1 MLWMRL
7 LGSIGLGRY
16 PLPRELLWP
25 HHLHVIHCGSTMM
38 SGRPGLP
45 PRVLMIVGNDVTTD
59 SRVKREAS
67 ALTEAGFDVT
77 VLGYTAE
84 NRRDESWVGS
94 WRLVRVPV
102 RWTLRDD
109 RRRRTALRRRRR
121 LPFLR
126 LEPLADE
133 AAKRRQD
140 LRDRELRADT
150 GRALR
155 ARDVASG
162 TALPKARFKVSAA
175 LRRGQMLEIRG
186 LRLALRL
193 RSNVRSRVER
203 QIAWEWKKW
212 DTKLSASSRFPSWR
226 RVVPEIGDYAAAFGP
241 VIDELAPDVIH
252 AHDVH
257 MVGIASDAVARARL
271 RGHDVRWVYDA
282 HEFVAGLSQY
292 GGRTRRVVAA
302 WADLEQEYIKDA
314 DRVITVSP
322 AIASDLQ
329 EQHRLPRRPAVV
341 LNAPVA
347 EAAAVDAPSVRAAA
361 GLAENLPFV
370 VYSGG
375 MQSARGVDT
384 IIEALSQLPEVHF
397 GIVAVPA
404 TVTPYVRGILD
415 RADELGVGSRVHL
428 LPPVPPEQ
436 VVAYLSSA
444 TVGLAPLLHYG
455 SHDRAL
461 PNKLFEHLL
470 GSTPVVVSDCKVMA
484 EFVRDLG
491 VGEVFPAGDADALG
505 AAITKILDDPRT
517 YDRAL
522 AAARTGALTECT
534 WQYQEKVLREVYL
547 DLLQDHPWFSGS
559 AEPGWVRPAERPT
572 VLGIGPANMAGQG
585 RAWAD
590 AVSRVYP
597 QLGTEV
603 ISVRRAALNFSAD
616 VSVSATTF
624 ARDPAWQREFAQHAL
639 STWTHVLLEAGR
651 PVLGTRYGPDFRGD
665 ERVFRRAGI
674 SVGLVFH
681 GSEIRDPR
689 RHAETY
695 PFSPF
700 QDPHNELTARLQRQR
715 DALAPYVDAFDGT
728 KFVST
733 PDLLD
738 DVPGSIWLPVVVDTA
753 VWRPGP
759 PPLRREVPIV
769 VHAPTNTALKGTI
782 GVEAALEPLISSG
795 RIAYRR
801 LENISPKDMAAAIE
815 AADIVIDHF
824 AIGNYGVLSC
834 EALATGRVTIGH
846 VDERVRERVPAYV
859 PIVAAGPDTLGKVI
873 KEVLDDRAA
882 AEQHAALGPQ
892 FVARFHDGSFTAQV
906 LAPFLGV
913 DARQVRDHA
922 TAG

>member
-1 MLWMRL
+1 M
-7 LGSIGLGRY
+7 
-16 PLPRELLWP
+16 
-25 HHLHVIHCGSTMM
+25 T

-77 VLGYTAE
+77 VLGYTAD

-133 AAKRRQD
+133 AAKRRLD
-140 LRDRELRADT
+140 LRDRERRADT

-175 LRRGQMLEIRG
+175 VRRGQMLEIRG

-193 RSNVRSRVER
+193 RSKVRSRVER

-257 MVGIASDAVARARL
+257 MVGIASDAAARARL
-271 RGHDVRWVYDA
+271 RDHDVRWVYDA

-302 WADLEQEYIKDA
+302 WADLEQEYIRDA

-361 GLAENLPFV
+361 GLAEDVPFV

-384 IIEALSQLPEVHF
+384 VIEALSRLPEVHL

-404 TVTPYVRGILD
+404 TVTRYVRGILD
-415 RADELGVGSRVHL
+415 RADELAGGGLSL
-428 LPPVPPEQ
+428 LRYRGPR
-436 VVAYLSSA
+436 SA
-444 TVGLAPLLHYG
+444 A
-455 SHDRAL
+455 AL
-461 PNKLFEHLL
+461 RQPR
-470 GSTPVVVSDCKVMA
+470 P
-484 EFVRDLG
+484 
-491 VGEVFPAGDADALG
+491 G
-505 AAITKILDDPRT
+505 AAEQAV
-517 YDRAL
+517 RAL
-522 AAARTGALTECT
+522 AR
-534 WQYQEKVLREVYL
+534 
-547 DLLQDHPWFSGS
+547 
-559 AEPGWVRPAERPT
+559 
-572 VLGIGPANMAGQG
+572 
-585 RAWAD
+585 
-590 AVSRVYP
+590 
-597 QLGTEV
+597 
-603 ISVRRAALNFSAD
+603 
-616 VSVSATTF
+616 
-624 ARDPAWQREFAQHAL
+624 
-639 STWTHVLLEAGR
+639 
-651 PVLGTRYGPDFRGD
+651 
-665 ERVFRRAGI
+665 
-674 SVGLVFH
+674 
-681 GSEIRDPR
+681 
-689 RHAETY
+689 
-695 PFSPF
+695 
-700 QDPHNELTARLQRQR
+700 
-715 DALAPYVDAFDGT
+715 
-728 KFVST
+728 
-733 PDLLD
+733 
-738 DVPGSIWLPVVVDTA
+738 
-753 VWRPGP
+753 
-759 PPLRREVPIV
+759 
-769 VHAPTNTALKGTI
+769 
-782 GVEAALEPLISSG
+782 
-795 RIAYRR
+795 
-801 LENISPKDMAAAIE
+801 
-815 AADIVIDHF
+815 
-824 AIGNYGVLSC
+824 
-834 EALATGRVTIGH
+834 
-846 VDERVRERVPAYV
+846 
-859 PIVAAGPDTLGKVI
+859 
-873 KEVLDDRAA
+873 
-882 AEQHAALGPQ
+882 
-892 FVARFHDGSFTAQV
+892 
-906 LAPFLGV
+906 
-913 DARQVRDHA
+913 
-922 TAG
+922 